1 MVALEGSLKITLTVP
16 LIIKE
21 RNQPVSR
28 LAKMNEILSMTMQRL
43 NVDPIVLTNFMR
55 KRLNIK
61 L

>member
-43 NVDPIVLTNFMR
+43 NVDPIVLTNFMG
-55 KRLNIK
+55 KG
-61 L
+61 